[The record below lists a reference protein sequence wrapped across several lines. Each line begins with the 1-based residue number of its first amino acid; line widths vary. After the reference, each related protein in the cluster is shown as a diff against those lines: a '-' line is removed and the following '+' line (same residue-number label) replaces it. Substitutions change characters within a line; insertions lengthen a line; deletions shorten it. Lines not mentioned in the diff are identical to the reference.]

1 MKFLKRNKNI
11 IFTLVVFFALI
22 LLCVQVRNI
31 LFPNDGL
38 AVYGNRLDGKV
49 ELTKKLDSKIKKSL
63 GDQATK
69 VTLRVSGRILNISI
83 TVADE
88 VNRDTAKAFANKSLE
103 LLTDEEKNYYD
114 IQFYL
119 IKNKEDAKEF
129 PIIGYKI
136 PKAEH
141 ITWTKDR

>member
-11 IFTLVVFFALI
+11 IITLIIFFILI
-22 LLCVQVRNI
+22 LFCIQIKNI

-49 ELTKKLDSKIKKSL
+49 EISKDLNKSIKEIL
-63 GDQATK
+63 PEGATK
-69 VTLRVSGRILNISI
+69 VTVRDAGRILNITI
-83 TVADE
+83 TVADDIT
-88 VNRDTAKAFANKSLE
+88 RDIAKTYANKALE
-103 LLTDEEKNYYD
+103 ALSDEEIRYYD
-114 IQFYL
+114 IQYF
-119 IKNKEDAKEF
+119 IVKNTEATEF

-136 PKAEH
+136 PSAEN